1 MAFWSYI
8 ESRIWGLSERFHALT
23 RERNRVHSVSDYM
36 PGEQVMDI
44 KRITEVGV
52 VVRDLEQASTLLSD
66 LLDADVGDLVT
77 VERYNMHY
85 RMCRVGKVDF
95 ELMAPTADTGVIAE
109 FLAKSGEGL
118 HHIAFAVDDIED
130 TMGTLRKK
138 GVQFVDQAPIR
149 DQLDVV
155 DYAGRAFS
163 KDIQFTFSY
172 PQAILGILFEFIQYP
187 EGYQTP

>member
-1 MAFWSYI
+1 
-8 ESRIWGLSERFHALT
+8 
-23 RERNRVHSVSDYM
+23 
-36 PGEQVMDI
+36 MDI

-109 FLAKSGEGL
+109 FLDKSGEGL

-149 DQLDVV
+149 DQLNVV

-172 PQAILGILFEFIQYP
+172 PQSILGILFEFIQYP